1 MGPTAILTGA
11 SSGIGAAAAAQFL
24 EQGFTVI
31 NVSRR
36 DCPVAGVETLIPPTS
51 LTRHP
56 RSKPADALAI
66 DACGIPMHLCASST
80 TRR

>member
-11 SSGIGAAAAAQFL
+11 SSGIGAAAAAQFV

-36 DCPVAGVETLIPPTS
+36 DCPIAGVETYSTDLADDTS
-51 LTRHP
+51 AKQTCRCARLA
-56 RSKPADALAI
+56 PAGCRGD
-66 DACGIPMHLCASST
+66 LCASST

>member
-36 DCPVAGVETLIPPTS
+36 DCPVAGVETYSPTS

-56 RSKPADALAI
+56 RSKPAMRSPH
-66 DACGIPMHLCASST
+66 ACGIPLLLCVSST